1 MGNEPR
7 ENPDRITGLLHQLN
21 NDLSLVMGHVD
32 LASRLASDV
41 AEGKLVEKLEAV
53 KSAAR
58 RMAVRIRA
66 HQASAQERVEQ
77 AVLS

>member
-7 ENPDRITGLLHQLN
+7 EDPDRITGLLHQLN

-32 LASRLASDV
+32 LASRLASGG
-41 AEGKLVEKLEAV
+41 AEDKLVEKLKAV

-66 HQASAQERVEQ
+66 HQASNQGRLEQ